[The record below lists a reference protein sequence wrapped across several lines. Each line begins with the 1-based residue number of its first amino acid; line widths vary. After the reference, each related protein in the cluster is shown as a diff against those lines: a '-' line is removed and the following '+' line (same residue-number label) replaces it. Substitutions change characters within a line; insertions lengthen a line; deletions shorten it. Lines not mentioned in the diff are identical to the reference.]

1 MPQTKYDHTVADKD
15 AAKELVAK
23 TETIKG
29 VKFVNV
35 STDFSAVVVT
45 HGEDYDEAAFKEAIG
60 IS

>member
-23 TETIKG
+23 TENVQG

-35 STDFSAVVVT
+35 SSDFSAVVVT
-45 HGEDYDEAAFKEAIG
+45 HGDDYDEAAFKAAAG
-60 IS
+60 IA